1 MGCDLASPVQYVK
14 GVGPQR
20 ARFLTRLGI
29 NTLRDALFHLPYRYE
44 DRSTLIKI
52 SELAHHQLDT
62 ALNTISGKVIS
73 SEIVTPNPRRPRL
86 RLFELVIADSTGAL
100 KAKWFNQVYL
110 KKLFKPGQEVV
121 LYGIVKRNYWGS
133 GYEMTNPEYEIISDV
148 DDDPAHSPA
157 DLIHTG
163 RIVPI
168 YRLTEGLS
176 QKQLRNIMYAI
187 VNSAVPSI
195 QDTIPR
201 DIIAR
206 HSLPGLRESLANVH
220 FPEAPVS
227 IDMLNSGTS
236 PFHQRLSFDELFTF
250 QAGLAIIKKGDLLE
264 KGIAFLPD
272 GILADRLRGVLPFTL
287 TGAQERVLGD
297 ILNDMKSP
305 APMNRLIQ
313 GDVGSGKTIVALLA
327 MLAAV
332 ESGYQSALMAPT
344 EILAEQHYLNIHTLV
359 ENLGLK
365 IQSAD
370 RKQKEQ
376 KH

>member
-20 ARFLTRLGI
+20 ARLLNRLGI
-29 NTLRDALFHLPYRYE
+29 NTVRDALFHLPYRYE

-52 SELAHHQLDT
+52 AELAHQRLDT
-62 ALNTISGKVIS
+62 GLNTISGKVVS
-73 SEIVTPNPRRPRL
+73 SEIITPNPGRPRL
-86 RLFELVIADSTGAL
+86 RLFELVIADTSGVL
-100 KAKWFNQVYL
+100 KAKWFNQAYL
-110 KKLFKPGQEVV
+110 KKIFKAGQEVV
-121 LYGIVKRNYWGS
+121 LYGVVKRNYWGS
-133 GYEMTNPEYEIISDV
+133 GFEMTNPEYEIIADG

-157 DLIHTG
+157 DQIHTG
-163 RIVPI
+163 RIVPV

-176 QKQLRNIMYAI
+176 QKQIRNIMYAI
-187 VNSAVPSI
+187 VSSAVQYIHDALP
-195 QDTIPR
+195 QE
-201 DIIAR
+201 IITR
-206 HSLPGLRESLANVH
+206 RRLSGLRESLSNVH

-236 PFHQRLSFDELFTF
+236 PYHQRLSFDELFTF
-250 QAGLAIIKKGDLLE
+250 QAGLAIIKKSELLE

-272 GILADRLRGVLPFTL
+272 GRLAACLRGALPFTL

-297 ILNDMKSP
+297 ILNDMKAP

-332 ESGYQSALMAPT
+332 ESGYQAALMAPT
-344 EILAEQHYLNIHTLV
+344 EILAEQHYLNIH
-359 ENLGLK
+359 
-365 IQSAD
+365 
-370 RKQKEQ
+370 
-376 KH
+376 